1 MATSSESRTD
11 IDVTPARRPN
21 RGARPLRSGGR
32 AAINTET
39 ILDLVDRLGLIDLV
53 VSRVR
58 TRLEDLDFD
67 EILDELGD
75 YVRRNPEVLV
85 VGLATITV
93 SAGLIVY
100 LNQRRAARLDFEKA
114 IEEIADSPR
123 RPPTPRPSSA
133 RSTR

>member
-32 AAINTET
+32 AAATTET

-58 TRLEDLDFD
+58 TRLEDVDFD
-67 EILDELGD
+67 EVLDELGD
-75 YVRRNPEVLV
+75 YIRRNPEVLV
-85 VGLATITV
+85 VGLATMTV

-100 LNQRRAARLDFEKA
+100 LNQRREARLDFEDG
-114 IEEIADSPR
+114 IEEIVEQER
-123 RPPTPRPSSA
+123 RPPSRPAA
-133 RSTR
+133 RPGRR